1 MPAFLRRPVPLA
13 LLLAAVAQALFAWRL
28 AMPPKLV
35 FDEIHY
41 VPAARMLWSL
51 GGPMNTEH
59 PLLGKLLIG
68 TGMAL
73 FGDTPAGWRVMS
85 TLAGTAVVAGVFALA
100 WLGTRRL
107 RTAAIA
113 GVLTLLNFTVFVQA
127 RIAMLDGFM
136 AAFVVWG
143 AACLLWA
150 MRGTG
155 GQVRRRWTAGA
166 ILLGLAVACKWTAVP
181 YVAFAAVAYLL
192 LRRGRADRWPGLG
205 IVPAVAIL
213 GGISVSAYLVTF
225 LPAFFYTDQP
235 LTWRTLLPFQWEMY
249 QRQAQV
255 LPHHTYQSDWWTWPL
270 MLRPIWYFYEPIAG
284 AQRGV
289 LLLGNPAVM
298 WGGLV
303 AVAACLVGWLRARD
317 TAQGAAAALW
327 IAGLLIWAAI
337 PKSLGFYYYYYL
349 PSIWLPLALAVAF
362 DRWKLERGWWDELF
376 LVLAAVL
383 FVHFYPILAAG
394 ALSGPG
400 AFGRW
405 TWLPGWT

>member
-1 MPAFLRRPVPLA
+1 MDVRKPWAAGLLLA
-13 LLLAAVAQALFAWRL
+13 LLAEAIFLVRL
-28 AMPPKLV
+28 SVPHMPV
-35 FDEIHY
+35 FDEVHY
-41 VPAARMLWSL
+41 LPAARALLEMSH
-51 GGPMNTEH
+51 PANVEH
-59 PLLGKLLIG
+59 PPLAKILIAI
-68 TGMAL
+68 GMKM
-73 FGDTPAGWRVMS
+73 FGDVPFGWRVMS
-85 TLAGTAVVAGVFALA
+85 TLAGSATIAGTFALA
-100 WLGTRRL
+100 YVVTGRTR
-107 RTAAIA
+107 A
-113 GVLTLLNFTVFVQA
+113 GVIAALTTLLGFTVYVQA

-166 ILLGLAVACKWTAVP
+166 VLLGLAVACKWTAAP

-192 LRRGRADRWPGLG
+192 LRRGRADRWRGLG
-205 IVPAVAIL
+205 PVAAVAIL
-213 GGISVSAYLVTF
+213 GGVSVAAYLVTF

-289 LLLGNPAVM
+289 LLVGNPAVM

-303 AVAACLVGWLRARD
+303 AVAACLVGWLRTRD
-317 TAQGAAAALW
+317 TAQGTAAALW